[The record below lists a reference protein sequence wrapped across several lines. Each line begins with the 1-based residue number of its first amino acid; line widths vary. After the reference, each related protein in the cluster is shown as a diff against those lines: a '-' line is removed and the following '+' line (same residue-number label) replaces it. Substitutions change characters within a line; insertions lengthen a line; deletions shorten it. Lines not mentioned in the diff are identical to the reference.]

1 MVVEYIAATAAAVVA
16 YRLSRRAYRDYLRPK
31 IKGALGE
38 SGVKRE
44 LRKLSAADTEILHD
58 LLLPI
63 PPLIQISHLAA
74 LPSFFCTYNAEGAVV
89 WTASGEES
97 ETFFLCQLWV

>member
-1 MVVEYIAATAAAVVA
+1 MVVEYIAATAAAVAA

-44 LRKLSAADTEILHD
+44 LRKQETKE
-58 LLLPI
+58 
-63 PPLIQISHLAA
+63 A
-74 LPSFFCTYNAEGAVV
+74 LRELEKEKGN
-89 WTASGEES
+89 
-97 ETFFLCQLWV
+97 